1 MPRYT
6 TDNTEGYSK
15 LDLMTLNLRY
25 EEAVYLPSDTL
36 ARMNDIEIKSW
47 QDHVSERVLADFDE
61 QAEQGT

>member
-25 EEAVYLPSDTL
+25 EEAVYLPSDAL

-47 QDHVSERVLADFDE
+47 QDHVLERVLTDFDQQE
-61 QAEQGT
+61 EQGA